1 MHRAAVTTT
10 LEWHTNMDYLTMA
23 TVSSTLAIESLEM
36 QTASGGIQCTNR
48 KGMITNPAFTQAV
61 KYA

>member
-1 MHRAAVTTT
+1 MRRATVTTT
-10 LEWHTNMDYLTMA
+10 LESHTNMDLTMA
-23 TVSSTLAIESLEM
+23 TVSSTLAIKSLEM